1 MDIIDTDGDR
11 IDDRNQAGPGQ
22 PDYRYP
28 DGKPEGKPIINEGNN
43 PNSGDMSKNNGRIA
57 GGNFGLSPTEVV
69 ETSRGRGYGLT
80 FSPQQR
86 GSKTTKFGGRSIG
99 NIVNFN
105 PILSQQQNPNINVN
119 ASPTTVAESGPGGVS
134 GVTGSTGPL
143 MEMGRGN
150 LVSETGPGDQVSN
163 IETGQ
168 GNLVAE
174 EGPGDLNST
183 ITAPGT
189 PSPTTPTPSPTTPS
203 PTTPSPTTP
212 SPTTPSPTTPT
223 PSPTTPS
230 PTTPSPSPTT
240 PSPTT
245 PSPTTPSPTT
255 PSPTTPTPSPT
266 TPSTS
271 PTTPSPSPTT
281 PTPSP
286 TTPTPSPT
294 TPVRPNAGMKLRD
307 VTLKNLN
314 TGVTNY
320 DSPSDAK
327 NILAALNKNTAARG
341 KNDPSKIGDKKIN
354 RLISQAGISNFD
366 SKRDA
371 KQFTNFLIDRAKDK
385 RDERRAA
392 KSVIQAAKK
401 VEPDEGEK
409 SIMRQVRKEI
419 KQQLGEKPTKKEV
432 RQIVR
437 RADVGK
443 KLNVKDLG
451 KIRRAARKAKKKKN
465 K

>member
-1 MDIIDTDGDR
+1 MASSVVDDVLKGNGNKPKKPGFGSRIGLPPDAAVTMDIIDTDGDR

-189 PSPTTPTPSPTTPS
+189 PSPTTP
-203 PTTPSPTTP
+203 
-212 SPTTPSPTTPT
+212 
-223 PSPTTPS
+223 
-230 PTTPSPSPTT
+230 
-240 PSPTT
+240 
-245 PSPTTPSPTT
+245 
-255 PSPTTPTPSPT
+255 
-266 TPSTS
+266 
-271 PTTPSPSPTT
+271 SPSPTT

-371 KQFTNFLIDRAKDK
+371 KQFTNFLIDRAKEK
-385 RDERRAA
+385 RTERKAA
-392 KSVIQAAKK
+392 KAVIKTAKEK
-401 VEPDEGEK
+401 EPKEGEK
-409 SIMRQVRKEI
+409 SIMRQVRREI

-432 RQIVR
+432 RQIVQ

-443 KLNVKDLG
+443 KLNVKDLK
-451 KIRRAARKAKKKKN
+451 KIKRAARKAKKKKN
-465 K
+465 RKNK

>member
-1 MDIIDTDGDR
+1 MASSVVDDVLKGNGNKPKKPGFGSRIGLPPDAAVTMDIIDTDGDR

-189 PSPTTPTPSPTTPS
+189 PSPTTPSP
-203 PTTPSPTTP
+203 
-212 SPTTPSPTTPT
+212 
-223 PSPTTPS
+223 
-230 PTTPSPSPTT
+230 
-240 PSPTT
+240 
-245 PSPTTPSPTT
+245 
-255 PSPTTPTPSPT
+255 
-266 TPSTS
+266 S

-371 KQFTNFLIDRAKDK
+371 KQFTNFLIDRAKEK
-385 RDERRAA
+385 RTERKAA
-392 KSVIQAAKK
+392 KAVIKTAKEK
-401 VEPDEGEK
+401 EPKEGEK
-409 SIMRQVRKEI
+409 SIMRQVRREI

-432 RQIVR
+432 RQIVQ

-443 KLNVKDLG
+443 KLNVKDLK
-451 KIRRAARKAKKKKN
+451 KIKRAARKAKKKKN
-465 K
+465 RKNK

>member
-1 MDIIDTDGDR
+1 MASSVVDDVLKGNGNKPKKPGFGSRIGLPPDAAVTMDIIDTDGDR

-212 SPTTPSPTTPT
+212 SPTTPT

-240 PSPTT
+240 PT
-245 PSPTTPSPTT
+245 
-255 PSPTTPTPSPT
+255 
-266 TPSTS
+266 
-271 PTTPSPSPTT
+271 PSPTT

>member
-1 MDIIDTDGDR
+1 MASSVVDDVLKGNGNKPKKPGFGSRIGLPPDAAVTMDIIDTDGDR

-134 GVTGSTGPL
+134 GVTGSTFTGGGTGTATDPVPGGSQGGTGTTTTDPVSGGSQGGTGTTTDPVSGGSQGGTGTTTDPVSGGSQGGTDTSSGGSQTDNNQNLNQNQNQNQNQNL
-143 MEMGRGN
+143 MR
-150 LVSETGPGDQVSN
+150 
-163 IETGQ
+163 
-168 GNLVAE
+168 
-174 EGPGDLNST
+174 LNQ
-183 ITAPGT
+183 
-189 PSPTTPTPSPTTPS
+189 
-203 PTTPSPTTP
+203 
-212 SPTTPSPTTPT
+212 
-223 PSPTTPS
+223 
-230 PTTPSPSPTT
+230 
-240 PSPTT
+240 
-245 PSPTTPSPTT
+245 
-255 PSPTTPTPSPT
+255 
-266 TPSTS
+266 
-271 PTTPSPSPTT
+271 
-281 PTPSP
+281 
-286 TTPTPSPT
+286 
-294 TPVRPNAGMKLRD
+294 
-307 VTLKNLN
+307 VTLKSLD
-314 TGVTNY
+314 TGSRKY
-320 DSPSDAK
+320 DSPNDAK
-327 NILAALNKNTAARG
+327 NILAAFNKQSVAQG
-341 KNDPSKIGDKKIN
+341 KKDASKIGDKKIEK
-354 RLISQAGISNFD
+354 LISKAGISNFD
-366 SKRDA
+366 SKQDA
-371 KQFTNFLIDRAKDK
+371 KKFTNFLIDRAKDK
-385 RDERRAA
+385 RDEKRAA

-401 VEPDEGEK
+401 VEPEEGEK
-409 SIMRQVRKEI
+409 SIMKQVRREI

-451 KIRRAARKAKKKKN
+451 KIKKAARKAKKKKN
-465 K
+465 KKNK

>member
-1 MDIIDTDGDR
+1 MASSVVDDVLKGNGNKPKKPGFGSRIGLPPDAAVTMDIIDTDGDR

-189 PSPTTPTPSPTTPS
+189 PSPTTPSP
-203 PTTPSPTTP
+203 
-212 SPTTPSPTTPT
+212 
-223 PSPTTPS
+223 
-230 PTTPSPSPTT
+230 
-240 PSPTT
+240 
-245 PSPTTPSPTT
+245 
-255 PSPTTPTPSPT
+255 
-266 TPSTS
+266 S

-371 KQFTNFLIDRAKDK
+371 KQFTNFLIDRAKEK
-385 RDERRAA
+385 RTERKAA
-392 KSVIQAAKK
+392 KAVIKTAKEK
-401 VEPDEGEK
+401 EPKEGEK
-409 SIMRQVRKEI
+409 SIMRQVRREI

-432 RQIVR
+432 RQIVQ

-443 KLNVKDLG
+443 KLNVKDLK
-451 KIRRAARKAKKKKN
+451 KIKRAARKAKKKKN
-465 K
+465 KKNK